1 MGLFRTIKTG
11 FKLGCF
17 ATKVLG
23 GVAISSLRGLNTA
36 LEITS
41 ESLDKVNNKD
51 WKGLGNTLERRSRQ
65 ICVALDNK
73 FQALGEFGNAVEQ
86 SIATKDL
93 NSLLTKENSKRAVV
107 ALGTG
112 LAAIGVSAGI
122 ADGLDDIDTP
132 PSDFMPGSLGF
143 IGSDLI
149 PIDNGIFIG
158 NDAELNNLIEAGE
171 FEGTTHIDSED
182 IVRDIGARDA
192 FLQAH
197 GFSEVP
203 NGYEVHHVVPLS
215 EGGSDTAS
223 NMVLVTEAQHAVI
236 TAAHADFY
244 GWHD

>member
-1 MGLFRTIKTG
+1 MGLFRTIKNG

-41 ESLDKVNNKD
+41 ESLEKVNNKD

-65 ICVALDNK
+65 IGVALDNK

-86 SIATKDL
+86 SIVTKDID
-93 NSLLTKENSKRAVV
+93 SLLTKENTKRAVV

-122 ADGLDDIDTP
+122 ADGLDGIDTP
-132 PSDFMPGSLGF
+132 PSDVTPGSLGF

-149 PIDNGIFIG
+149 PIDNGID
-158 NDAELNNLIEAGE
+158 DAELYNLIEAGE
-171 FEGTTHIDSED
+171 IEGTTHIDSED

-203 NGYEVHHVVPLS
+203 DGYEVHHVVPLS

-223 NMVLVTEAQHAVI
+223 NMVLVTEAQHAAI
-236 TAAHADFY
+236 TAAHANFY